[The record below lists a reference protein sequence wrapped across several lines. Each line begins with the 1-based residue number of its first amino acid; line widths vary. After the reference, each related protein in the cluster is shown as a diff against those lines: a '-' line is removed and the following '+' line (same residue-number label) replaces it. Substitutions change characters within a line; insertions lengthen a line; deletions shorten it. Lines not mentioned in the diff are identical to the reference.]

1 MTTETERVCGEL
13 RRLRPRILRTK
24 GNLEEL
30 YARQSALLVEGYRQ
44 GVTVTAMAKALG
56 VIDQTVRYSLRK
68 SGITEKRRS
77 GRPAK
82 PA

>member
-1 MTTETERVCGEL
+1 VTTETDRVCAEL
-13 RRLRPRILRTK
+13 RRLRPRILRAKKT
-24 GNLEEL
+24 LEEL
-30 YARQSALLVEGYRQ
+30 YGCQSALLIEGYHK
-44 GVTVTAMAKALG
+44 GVTVTAMAEALG

-77 GRPAK
+77 GRPAN